1 MISTLIKLITKKQ
14 IVLFDKHRHTMPIA
28 MNLVNRKVFY
38 FIDISLFWKYIPF
51 RTSDKRKHKIMYVIL
66 NLIQPKYILSMNWL
80 TKRESLY
87 KVWTKKHTNSKF
99 IVIQHGAYVGGV
111 VVDSDID
118 HRYTKCDV
126 FLTWGYYYTNEF
138 TKLNSLKKVKI
149 INFGNSIYNTYNR
162 GLISYKNTKNNK
174 IIVLPS
180 ALDEENTIHFSV
192 LIKKLQELKFE
203 VVLKEHGKQGT
214 EKDDKGFFKY
224 PSIEGVTK
232 ISGDLYSILEY
243 NDFDFIISDYSS
255 SLLDA
260 IFFKNKVLYF
270 DPNNKVNGY
279 QTNYSKYLINLND
292 EDFSNLS
299 RTRLYELLSV
309 ENQEALFNDMIYLGN
324 NQIDLIL

>member
-1 MISTLIKLITKKQ
+1 M
-14 IVLFDKHRHTMPIA
+14 
-28 MNLVNRKVFY
+28 
-38 FIDISLFWKYIPF
+38 
-51 RTSDKRKHKIMYVIL
+51 
-66 NLIQPKYILSMNWL
+66 
-80 TKRESLY
+80 
-87 KVWTKKHTNSKF
+87 
-99 IVIQHGAYVGGV
+99 
-111 VVDSDID
+111 
-118 HRYTKCDV
+118 
-126 FLTWGYYYTNEF
+126 
-138 TKLNSLKKVKI
+138 
-149 INFGNSIYNTYNR
+149 
-162 GLISYKNTKNNK
+162 
-174 IIVLPS
+174 
-180 ALDEENTIHFSV
+180 
-192 LIKKLQELKFE
+192 IKKLRELKFE